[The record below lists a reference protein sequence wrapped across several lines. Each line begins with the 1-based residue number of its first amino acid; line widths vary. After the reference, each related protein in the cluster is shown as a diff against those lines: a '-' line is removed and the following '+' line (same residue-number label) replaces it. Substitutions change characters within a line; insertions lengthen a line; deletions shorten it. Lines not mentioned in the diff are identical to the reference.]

1 MTLRFAPALIIQQI
15 ATGTG
20 QLNSGRRIRQFV
32 KRYPAMRF
40 ALAECGPKQGIIRCA
55 HNRDLARH
63 VEQFQEQ
70 SLLGQRM
77 RMPRSRI
84 LLGHFIHFGD
94 IIDFGAVSI
103 VYGIRRVSQD

>member
-1 MTLRFAPALIIQQI
+1 MALRFAPALLVQQM

-32 KRYPAMRF
+32 KRYPTMRF
-40 ALAECGPKQGIIRCA
+40 AFAECGPKQGIIRCA

-70 SLLGQRM
+70 SLLGAAHANAAQSNFVGSFH
-77 RMPRSRI
+77 P
-84 LLGHFIHFGD
+84 F
-94 IIDFGAVSI
+94 
-103 VYGIRRVSQD
+103 RRYY